1 VVPFISAVSG
11 SLYTCQKQDIPG
23 NFIFALSPNAFLL
36 VEGWLVRRKIIQMN
50 LSMALE
56 EKSDF
61 FSFVPFSTIN
71 IEIDRIAS
79 ECF

>member
-1 VVPFISAVSG
+1 MVYFFLELDIDGVEAIEP
-11 SLYTCQKQDIPG
+11 DIPG